1 VALAIIVAYLAVV
14 LAIGLGANRLLRGTG
29 EDYFVAAR
37 SIGPVVLLLSLF
49 GTNMTAF
56 AILGA
61 SAEAF
66 QEGIAVFGKMASA
79 SALVIPLIF
88 YFVGT
93 RIWAIGKRFGYLS
106 PVQFFRERFAS
117 EGFGLLYFVL
127 VIAFVAPHLLT
138 APIGGGAVLRT
149 LTGGVGKGFPL
160 WVGALLICAP
170 VLVYVFFGGMRGTAW
185 VQSFE
190 TLVFMVFGI
199 VIFSVIFSKMGGIGE
214 AIRVVADHPR
224 PEVRGLLQREGNIG
238 QLEFLSFTLIPLSVG
253 TFPHMWI
260 HLLTARTV
268 KTFRLT
274 LVAYP
279 ICIALV
285 WVPSVYLGVVAA
297 GQYFGKIPDREV
309 NSVLIR
315 LIDQY
320 SPGILGGL
328 VGASVFAA
336 IMSTLDSQILSIGS
350 MFTNDVATRVSRKPI
365 PEKTKVLIGR
375 SFVVLLLTAAFF
387 GALFAEKDAR
397 RIFDL
402 SIWSFTGFAGLFPIA
417 AGAIF
422 WRRAN
427 KYGAYASALTV
438 VSLLVGS
445 HALADWGRE
454 KTVDIGR
461 ILGLAG
467 PFHLMPVL
475 AIVPCSAAALVLGSL
490 LTPPPPAG
498 VVRKFFPVE
507 REPAVARVGP

>member
-1 VALAIIVAYLAVV
+1 MALGIIIAYLAIV
-14 LAIGLGANRLLRGTG
+14 LGIGLAANRLLRSTG
-29 EDYFVAAR
+29 EDYFVATR

-61 SAEAF
+61 SSEAF

-88 YFVGT
+88 YFLGT
-93 RIWAIGKRFGYLS
+93 RIWAIGKKFGYLT
-106 PVQFFRERFAS
+106 PVQYFRDRFAS
-117 EGFGLLYFVL
+117 EGFALFYFGL
-127 VIAFVAPHLLT
+127 VIIFVVPHLLT
-138 APIGGGAVLRT
+138 APIGGGATLRT
-149 LTGGVGKGFPL
+149 LTGGIGKGYPL

-190 TLVFMVFGI
+190 TLVFMGFGVVVFA
-199 VIFSVIFSKMGGIGE
+199 VILWKMGGIRGAVE
-214 AIRVVADHPR
+214 VVAHHPD
-224 PEVRGLLQREGNIG
+224 PKVASLLQREGHIG
-238 QLEFLSFTLIPLSVG
+238 QLEFFSYMLIPLSVG

-285 WVPSVYLGVVAA
+285 WIPSVFLGVIAA
-297 GQYFGKIPDREV
+297 GQFAGKIPAAEV

-336 IMSTLDSQILSIGS
+336 IMSTLDSQILSIGA
-350 MFTNDVATRVSRKPI
+350 MFTQDVVVRWTRRPLSELV
-365 PEKTKVLIGR
+365 KVWTGR
-375 SFVVLLLTAAFF
+375 AFVLVLLTGAFF
-387 GALFAEKDAR
+387 GAIYAERDAR
-397 RIFDL
+397 KIFDL

-422 WRRAN
+422 WKRAN
-427 KYGAYASALTV
+427 KYGAFASALSV
-438 VSLLVGS
+438 VGLLVVFHSLCG
-445 HALADWGRE
+445 WGRE
-454 KTVDIGR
+454 KTLDVGT
-461 ILGLAG
+461 LFGG
-467 PFHLMPVL
+467 SQPFELMPVL
-475 AIVPCSAAALVLGSL
+475 VIVPVSTIAMILVSL
-490 LTPPPPAG
+490 ITPPPPAG
-498 VVRKFFPVE
+498 VVRKFFPASPE
-507 REPAVARVGP
+507 ARTMEVLR

>member
-1 VALAIIVAYLAVV
+1 VAIGIIIASLAVV
-14 LAIGLGANRLLRGTG
+14 LAIGLGSNRLLRGTG

-61 SAEAF
+61 SSEAY
-66 QEGIAVFGKMASA
+66 QEGISVFGKMASA

-117 EGFGLLYFVL
+117 GGFALLYFVL

-138 APIGGGAVLRT
+138 APIGGGATLRT

-190 TLVFMVFGI
+190 TLVFMVFGL
-199 VIFSVIFSKMGGIGE
+199 VIFSVIFWKMGGIGE
-214 AIRVVADHPR
+214 SIRSVADHPR
-224 PEVRGLLQREGNIG
+224 EEVRNLLQREGKIG
-238 QLEFLSFTLIPLSVG
+238 QLEFLSFMLIPLSVG

-260 HLLTARTV
+260 HFLTARTV

-279 ICIALV
+279 VCIALV

-297 GQYFGKIPDREV
+297 GRYFGKIPEREV

-320 SPGILGGL
+320 SPGVLGGL

-350 MFTNDVATRVSRKPI
+350 MFTNDVAIRMSRRPI
-365 PEKTKVLIGR
+365 PERTKVLLGR
-375 SFVVLLLTAAFF
+375 SFVALLLVAVFF
-387 GALFAEKDAR
+387 GALIAEKDAR

-417 AGAIF
+417 LGAIF
-422 WRRAN
+422 WKRAN
-427 KYGAYASALTV
+427 KYGAFASALSV
-438 VSLLVGS
+438 VALLVGA
-445 HALADWGRE
+445 HVLADWGRE
-454 KTVDIGR
+454 KTVDVGK
-461 ILGLAG
+461 LFGFAG
-467 PFHLMPVL
+467 EFRMMPVL
-475 AIVPCSAAALVLGSL
+475 VIVPVSAAALVLVSL
-490 LTPPPPAG
+490 LTPPPPAE
-498 VVRKFFPVE
+498 VVRKFFPGE
-507 REPAVARVGP
+507 REPAAVRSA